1 MQTTGLQLQA
11 TNHNYVIS
19 EEDLYMQ
26 MEVLQSLHQLCYH
39 HWIDSCRFSKTHQD
53 TFTWQKEKE
62 REEKEKPKQERRKKG
77 GRKEREK
84 PYGALCTLDIRHD
97 SRNLPPFLPNNFML
111 SNAKNAQI

>member
-1 MQTTGLQLQA
+1 LTRVGSQKHTKIPSLGKKKKKGKKRK
-11 TNHNYVIS
+11 NPNKKGGRK
-19 EEDLYMQ
+19 EE
-26 MEVLQSLHQLCYH
+26 
-39 HWIDSCRFSKTHQD
+39 
-53 TFTWQKEKE
+53 
-62 REEKEKPKQERRKKG
+62 ERRKKG